1 VENTN
6 PWADIRAFYRDLGRL
21 VESHH
26 WVFAHTC
33 VLHEPIRSTASE
45 LQLMRPWRW
54 LLDSPWSYRSYLN
67 IEEMEQDDY
76 ARADLRSSALYH
88 FSARARRILKE
99 LKPQIQGWEDR
110 YPSLSGVLTAD
121 HGEFHLEA
129 RSPEGETLT
138 HFEGYHGFALEP
150 YTLWVPLHPF
160 GRTEHAFKPNDNF
173 TWVELRDALAIA
185 ADGSTLK
192 LKRREEPL
200 LIQFPTIRAT
210 HIEREA
216 EKANKEKAATGIDP
230 REILDSLYVFPNGM
244 WFASDFNEE
253 QFKDR
258 PLSSGLVD
266 GERLLLF
273 NPVGPDQYD
282 RQVLRGFK
290 VESKEVVEKE
300 AMKKELEPLLRHLP
314 PSMEIQPLPQRDGER
329 AKGDAPRPNL

>member
-1 VENTN
+1 
-6 PWADIRAFYRDLGRL
+6 
-21 VESHH
+21 
-26 WVFAHTC
+26 
-33 VLHEPIRSTASE
+33 
-45 LQLMRPWRW
+45 M
-54 LLDSPWSYRSYLN
+54 
-67 IEEMEQDDY
+67 
-76 ARADLRSSALYH
+76 
-88 FSARARRILKE
+88 
-99 LKPQIQGWEDR
+99 
-110 YPSLSGVLTAD
+110 
-121 HGEFHLEA
+121 
-129 RSPEGETLT
+129 
-138 HFEGYHGFALEP
+138 
-150 YTLWVPLHPF
+150 
-160 GRTEHAFKPNDNF
+160 
-173 TWVELRDALAIA
+173 
-185 ADGSTLK
+185 
-192 LKRREEPL
+192 
-200 LIQFPTIRAT
+200 IQFPTIRAT

-216 EKANKEKAATGIDP
+216 EKANNEKAATGIDP